1 VIPLGLLQNTTG
13 DLICLIYAWTTSE
26 ALSLLMVVLY
36 IWEQWL
42 DIQRTENLLCIA
54 PTIKITGLSIPEPFS
69 SLVNFNISS
78 SVLGTGLPYPSP
90 LVRADRTAQT

>member
-1 VIPLGLLQNTTG
+1 VISLGLLQNTTG

-42 DIQRTENLLCIA
+42 DIQRTENCSYH
-54 PTIKITGLSIPEPFS
+54 KD
-69 SLVNFNISS
+69 N
-78 SVLGTGLPYPSP
+78 GTKHS
-90 LVRADRTAQT
+90 RAVFKPGNLQHHF